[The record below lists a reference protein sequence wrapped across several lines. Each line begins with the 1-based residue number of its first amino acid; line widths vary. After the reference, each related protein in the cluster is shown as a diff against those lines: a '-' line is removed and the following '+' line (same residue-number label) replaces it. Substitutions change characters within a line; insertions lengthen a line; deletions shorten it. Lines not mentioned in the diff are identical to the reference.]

1 MMKKLIFSSLLLS
14 TFMLGVY
21 AHADEQN
28 NSQDTEITTE
38 SVVKDDNYA
47 NELEQAEN
55 AGYTEEQFNA
65 IMSIPNLEDVS
76 SNQISSFSMA
86 SSMTSDQQKV
96 VNEARK
102 HLGKPYVLGA
112 KGPNSFDCSGLV
124 QYVYKNSV
132 NMTVS
137 APTTTQ
143 EKLGKEVSLSDL
155 QPGDL
160 LFYGSRGATYH
171 VAIYSGNGNMIYAPQ
186 PGQKVKEA
194 AVSGYKPDFARR
206 ILKEETPYIPIPL
219 IPNDSSIVLKSTG
232 THFYGGIPISI
243 SDREKAYII
252 TGYKD
257 IPEKY
262 GNKRI
267 YSLKGTDRWVYELD
281 IEKQTGDYT
290 YISMGS
296 SIHLKSSAF
305 YYYDGGKITEEDK
318 KNGFILDGVKDIPKK
333 YGSIR
338 AYKVKG
344 SGKWFYESD
353 VLKQTSTF
361 PYISMGKNVK
371 FSEKATN
378 YYDGSKI
385 QDNMKTKTY
394 KLERVKDIKKSSLSI
409 RAYKLEGIS
418 NYVLE
423 QDLIAQ

>member
-1 MMKKLIFSSLLLS
+1 MKKLIFSSLLLS

-143 EKLGKEVSLSDL
+143 EKLGKEVSLSAL

-194 AVSGYKPDFARR
+194 AVSGYKPDFAKRV
-206 ILKEETPYIPIPL
+206 LKENTNLVAGDVFYTTRIKGQGWTGESKNGTISGTIGKNTPL
-219 IPNDSSIVLKSTG
+219 EALCVALKN
-232 THFYGGIPISI
+232 
-243 SDREKAYII
+243 
-252 TGYKD
+252 
-257 IPEKY
+257 
-262 GNKRI
+262 GN
-267 YSLKGTDRWVYELD
+267 V
-281 IEKQTGDYT
+281 TGDVQYRT
-290 YISMGS
+290 HVSNEGWLPWKANGRVSGEAGKRMEAFEIKLTGDMAKYY
-296 SIHLKSSAF
+296 SIEYRSHVQDIGWTSW
-305 YYYDGGKITEEDK
+305 
-318 KNGFILDGVKDIPKK
+318 VKD
-333 YGSIR
+333 GTT
-338 AYKVKG
+338 
-344 SGKWFYESD
+344 SG
-353 VLKQTSTF
+353 TT
-361 PYISMGKNVK
+361 GKNKQVESVEIRLVK
-371 FSEKATN
+371 K
-378 YYDGSKI
+378 
-385 QDNMKTKTY
+385 
-394 KLERVKDIKKSSLSI
+394 
-409 RAYKLEGIS
+409 
-418 NYVLE
+418 
-423 QDLIAQ
+423 